1 MSRRPFLAPVLLLVA
16 CSGDPS
22 SPAEP
27 DLREAAG
34 SAAAAGSWI
43 ARAAYPTPI
52 WEAASVS
59 VTDPTTLRTRLY
71 VIGGKPKEF
80 ASPGNITSAVKV
92 YDAAT
97 NKWQSRAPYPL
108 RIRNPAAAEL
118 NGKIY
123 VSGGSSRVFDES
135 HGVYRSSPSLQHH
148 VYDIAANRWTRKR
161 DIPSRA
167 HHPVS
172 AAYQGMIY
180 VAAGCQSE
188 ALCGDLPG
196 GAIWRYNPANDTWV
210 LLTRSPDDYRVGGFI
225 GGKFY
230 LVRDLGT
237 LDIYDVASNTWS
249 TGPQRP
255 KRLCLQ
261 TSTTLQ
267 AKLYLSGLCDDE
279 GPNSVYPTLVFD
291 PKVAAWTEITAAPFG
306 TREYHTLARVWV
318 NGVAGLDLIGG
329 PKSGNHWRLV
339 P

>member
-34 SAAAAGSWI
+34 SAAAAGSWVT
-43 ARAAYPTPI
+43 RAAYPAPI

-59 VTDPTTLRTRLY
+59 VTDPATLRTRLY
-71 VIGGKPKEF
+71 VIGGKAKEF
-80 ASPGNITSAVKV
+80 ASPGNITNVVKV

-97 NKWQSRAPYPL
+97 NKWQARAPYPL
-108 RIRNPAAAEL
+108 RIRSPNAAEL

-123 VSGGSSRVFDES
+123 VSGGWSRRFDEQ
-135 HGVYRSSPSLQHH
+135 HGVYRTDHVLQHH
-148 VYDIAANRWTRKR
+148 VYDIASNKWTRKR
-161 DIPSRA
+161 DIPSDT
-167 HHPVS
+167 HNGVS

-180 VAAGCQSE
+180 VAAPCQSE
-188 ALCGDLPG
+188 TLCGERPV

-210 LLTRSPDDYRVGGFI
+210 LLTQTPEDYRVGGFI

-230 LVRDLGT
+230 LVTDLGA
-237 LDIYDVASNTWS
+237 LKIYDVASNSWS

-267 AKLYLSGLCDDE
+267 AKLYLTGFCDDE

-291 PKVAAWTEITAAPFG
+291 PKVGTWTEITPAPFG